1 MATEMQLYRVR
12 DSQGNVRTLQGPPG
26 ASKDEIIAKANELL
40 GTAYSTEKQLSETG
54 PADAQSPDGKTY
66 RFPDEL
72 RAFQFSR
79 EMLSTKTKDP
89 KELDFIAKNYQ
100 GAPAVNQTKPAE
112 VSELAAFTKGVAGG
126 LANVGLGIRDYAGRG
141 LTFLGAADLGR
152 AMSEPVPGARQAIK
166 EELAPYEAGAPGYA
180 FAGNVIGEGIGTA
193 PVGFGLGSL
202 AGLAGPRAAPLKAA
216 LQTGG
221 MVPGPLTFGNAATR
235 AFGGAVGGGVGAA
248 LTGDDV
254 ETGAGLGALLPF
266 GARAAGKTVGGAINF
281 LRPLFAPKGVAVN
294 ALREAAGDAD
304 LAAALQRTADL
315 ETTPGFKLNLAE
327 RALEGGAESPSLAA
341 LQARAAAA
349 SPKISQMATLESR
362 KRISALEDQLARV
375 QNEARARGDVGDPSG
390 QLERMHAEIIGAIE
404 REQDNLVRQAAEL
417 GETLPK
423 GQREAGKVLGSRGEA
438 AERGVRARF
447 ITPAYE
453 KAFKAAGDVRI
464 DLSDIVAK
472 ADEIRGRTLT
482 GFAPET
488 APGVISALSALTP
501 PPAAPVPLGKSKTL
515 QRIMVQPPE
524 PPPPMATLRQ
534 LDEIRKGL
542 NADIA
547 AAKISTSP
555 MSRTTLKTLQEIG
568 PMIDAAIA
576 NSKLSAQA
584 KDAYTEALDLYKG
597 PFVSRFK
604 TGLPPEI
611 LRQTRNNEPKV
622 LPDNVVSAFLKN
634 ERGAEQFVNL
644 YRGDPKAARA
654 MSDGIEDLFRQ
665 EVIDPVTKAV
675 DPRKAAGFLQRYEL
689 QLKTLEQSGVNV
701 QGSLDAVRQRAEFLS
716 NGITELAAQ
725 SKLAGTKTPQ
735 ELVTK
740 LIASPAQMDFTLS
753 KLSSTGRAAI
763 TDEVSSRIAKMAPD
777 EAISF
782 LLSNPKNI
790 TKALGGSQTYD
801 ELMDLSRFRK
811 EIVDVEKSM
820 PRNIGPKVAVDVG
833 RATQEELTDLIRLA
847 NDVKRMKYVDQLAG
861 EGLRVP
867 SPLVGKLVT
876 ESSAAAGMSS
886 REIPTLLDAKVS
898 IARSALTKIE
908 GWANKRAAA
917 QLADY
922 MFKDPDAVI
931 EALQNKA
938 KLAARVKM
946 LAPVT
951 TAGRGVAARSLSGM
965 YNKEDTPP
973 QPVIITGNRLLAE

>member
-1 MATEMQLYRVR
+1 MATEMQLYRVQ

-72 RAFQFSR
+72 KAFQFSR
-79 EMLSTKTKDP
+79 EMLGTKTKDP
-89 KELDFIAKNYQ
+89 KQLEFIAKSYQ
-100 GAPAVNQTKPAE
+100 GAPAPSQTKPAE
-112 VSELAAFTKGVAGG
+112 VSELAAFGKGLAGG
-126 LANVGLGIRDYAGRG
+126 LANVGLGIRDYTGRG
-141 LTFLGAADLGR
+141 LTFLGAGDLGR
-152 AMSEPVPGARQAIK
+152 AMSEPVPGARKAIQ
-166 EELAPYEAGAPGYA
+166 EELAPYEAAAPGYA

-221 MVPGPLTFGNAATR
+221 LVPGPLTFGNAVTR
-235 AFGGAVGGGVGAA
+235 AFGGAVGGGIGAA
-248 LTGDDV
+248 LTGDNV
-254 ETGAGLGALLPF
+254 ETGAGLGAVLPF
-266 GARAAGKTVGGAINF
+266 GVRALSKTVGGGLNF
-281 LRPLFAPKGVAVN
+281 LRPLVAPKGVAVN

-304 LAAALQRTADL
+304 LAAALQRTANL
-315 ETTPGFKLNLAE
+315 ETTPGFKLNFAE
-327 RALEGGAESPSLAA
+327 RALEGGADSPSLAA

-362 KRISALEDQLARV
+362 KRITALEEQLARV
-375 QNEARARGDVGDPSG
+375 QNEARVRGDVGDPSG
-390 QLERMHAEIIGAIE
+390 QLEKAHAEIIGAIE

-423 GQREAGKVLGSRGEA
+423 GQREAGQVLGKRGEA
-438 AERGVRARF
+438 AERGFRARF

-501 PPAAPVPLGKSKTL
+501 PPAAPVPLGQSKVL
-515 QRIMVQPPE
+515 QRIMVRPPE

-576 NSKLSAQA
+576 NSKLSGEA
-584 KDAYTEALDLYKG
+584 KDAYTAALDLYKG

-611 LRQTRNNEPKV
+611 LRQTRTNEPKV

-634 ERGAEQFVNL
+634 ERGAEQFVTL

-675 DPRKAAGFLQRYEL
+675 DPRKAAGFLQKYEL

-725 SKLAGTKTPQ
+725 SKAAGTKTPQ
-735 ELVTK
+735 EFVTK
-740 LIASPAQMDFTLS
+740 LIASPAQMDFTLG
-753 KLSSTGRAAI
+753 KLSNTGKAAI
-763 TDEVSSRIAKMAPD
+763 ADEVSSRVAKMTPD

-782 LLSNPKNI
+782 LSSNPRNM
-790 TKALGGSQTYD
+790 TKALGGSSAYD
-801 ELMDLSRFRK
+801 ELMDLSRWRK
-811 EIVDVEKSM
+811 QIVEVEKTM
-820 PRNIGPKVAVDVG
+820 PKSIGPEVSVDVG
-833 RATQEELTDLIRLA
+833 RATAAELTDLIRLA
-847 NDVKRMKYVDQLAG
+847 NDVKRMNYVTELAA

-876 ESSAAAGMSS
+876 EASAAGGMSA
-886 REIPTLLDAKVS
+886 REMPTLLDAKVS

-917 QLADY
+917 QLAEY

-931 EALQNKA
+931 VALQNKA
-938 KLAARVKM
+938 KSAARAKAV
-946 LAPVT
+946 APLT

-965 YNKEDTPP
+965 YNKEEP
-973 QPVIITGNRLLAE
+973 QNNLLLE